1 MKTNNYTPERPA
13 EGILKTSEWGDS
25 KWYHIRC
32 DCGSDECSHEV
43 NVEAD
48 EVDVSVHI
56 YVKNHT
62 RWWEKNRWQQ
72 IWQILTRGYAQM
84 NTTIVLNE
92 QTALNYAETLKYAIN
107 DVKQFRDER
116 IATNARKTNTNS
128 PGRL

>member
-1 MKTNNYTPERPA
+1 MKAQKPA

-48 EVDVSVHI
+48 DYGIQVHV

-62 RWWEKNRWQQ
+62 RWWQTNRWKQ
-72 IWQILTRGYAQM
+72 IWQILTKGYAEM
-84 NTTIVLNE
+84 ETTIILNE
-92 QTALNYAETLKYAIN
+92 QTALNYAETLKAAIS
-107 DVKQFRDER
+107 DIKKFKEER
-116 IATNARKTNTNS
+116 IAANARKTDTNGS
-128 PGRL
+128 GES